1 MVSKYANMSL
11 ENPWWLLLLL
21 AIPLYF
27 LLRKKL
33 VASQAF
39 KVGIPEVNKDK
50 IKVLTWKNLLY
61 LAMPF
66 LFMLG
71 FTLLTIAMAR
81 PVQKF
86 QKQKITSDGID
97 IVIALDLSM
106 SMLAKDFEPD
116 RLTVARDVISDF
128 IKGRPSDRIGLTVFA
143 GEGYTAS
150 PPTLDHK
157 VLLQFLADLQYG
169 QITNGTAIGM
179 GLSTSI
185 NRLKDSDAKSKLI
198 ILVTDGS
205 NNSGIVDPLDAADMA
220 ATFGIKVYT
229 IGVGTNGQ
237 ALMPQFF
244 GNKTVYRYSTVE
256 IDEPLLNEI
265 AHKTE
270 GSYFR
275 ATDEAELKGIY
286 EMINQLEKTEFD
298 STTLVR
304 REDRFQVFLLSG
316 LAILLLHFG
325 CKSTLFRNIYTV

>member
-1 MVSKYANMSL
+1 MLSKYANMNL
-11 ENPWWLLLLL
+11 ENPWWLLLLA

-27 LLRKKL
+27 VLRRKIAK
-33 VASQAF
+33 AEAF
-39 KVGIPEVNKDK
+39 KIGIPEVNRDALH
-50 IKVLTWKNLLY
+50 VLTWKNLLY
-61 LAMPF
+61 KAMPF
-66 LFMLG
+66 LLMLG

-116 RLTVARDVISDF
+116 RLTVAREVISDF

-157 VLLQFLADLQYG
+157 VLLQFL
-169 QITNGTAIGM
+169 
-179 GLSTSI
+179 
-185 NRLKDSDAKSKLI
+185 SD
-198 ILVTDGS
+198 TDGS
-205 NNSGIVDPLDAADMA
+205 NNSGVVDPLDAADIA
-220 ATFGIKVYT
+220 ATFGVKVYT
-229 IGVGTNGQ
+229 IGIGTNGE

-244 GNKTVYRYSTVE
+244 GNKTIYRYSKVE

-265 AHKTE
+265 AMKTE
-270 GSYFR
+270 GAYFR
-275 ATDEAELKGIY
+275 ATDEEELKGIY
-286 EMINQLEKTEFD
+286 EMINKLEKTEFD

-304 REDRFQVFLLSG
+304 REDRYQPFLLG
-316 LAILLLHFG
+316 GLLLLLIHFG
-325 CKSTLFRNIYTV
+325 CKSTLFRNINTA